1 MAAVVCITFLVA
13 WTPYA
18 VVSVISALIPRDEQE
33 AESTFHAVVEESSV
47 VVSNSSSAAKILD
60 ILSLLNL
67 TDTEYYKQIYHN
79 PENKWSEAN
88 NSSASISSL
97 NDRMFRS
104 IEDKEAEPMTRS
116 PHLFSPLPPVVTL
129 IPVIFAK
136 SHCMINP
143 LIYQI
148 MNREFRD
155 DIYAMVFGQ
164 ENAARRRIK
173 GTRESLYESQ
183 ERELTNITDSMIP
196 WKIDDL
202 ESRKPQG
209 HVLNH
214 LFFSLREDQHL
225 LLTEREEEKEQS
237 FTLVC
242 GKSADKYEETEE
254 TNVHH
259 WNKFLGQ

>member
-18 VVSVISALIPRDEQE
+18 AVSVISALIPRDEPE
-33 AESTFHAVVEESSV
+33 AESTFQAVVT
-47 VVSNSSSAAKILD
+47 NSSSAAKLLD

-67 TDTEYYKQIYHN
+67 TDTGSKQIYHN

-97 NDRMFRS
+97 NDSMFRS
-104 IEDKEAEPMTRS
+104 IEDKEAEPMTWS
-116 PHLFSPLPPVVTL
+116 PHLFSSLPPVVTL
-129 IPVIFAK
+129 IPVMFAK

-155 DIYAMVFGQ
+155 DIYVMVFGQ
-164 ENAARRRIK
+164 EIAGRRRIK

-183 ERELTNITDSMIP
+183 ERELTNITDSM
-196 WKIDDL
+196 
-202 ESRKPQG
+202 
-209 HVLNH
+209 
-214 LFFSLREDQHL
+214 
-225 LLTEREEEKEQS
+225 
-237 FTLVC
+237 TL
-242 GKSADKYEETEE
+242 
-254 TNVHH
+254 
-259 WNKFLGQ
+259 